1 MGGKPK
7 FYITTPIYY
16 VNDVPHI
23 GHAYTTIAADVMA
36 RFKRLQGYDV
46 FFLTGTDEHGQKI
59 ERKAQSMGRQPQEY
73 VDAIAAK
80 FAKLWNE
87 LDITYDRFI
96 RTTDADHEKTV
107 QYIFNRLYEQGDI
120 YKGEYAGWYCT
131 PDETF
136 WLESQL
142 VDGKCPECGR
152 PVEWVKEE
160 SYFFRLSK
168 YAEPL
173 LKHIEANPDFIL
185 PESRRREM
193 VRFIEQGLEDLCV
206 SRTTFSW
213 GIPVPFDPKHVV
225 YVWFDALINYV
236 TGVGYPGHDPEKFAK
251 YWPADVHLIGKEIT
265 RFHTIIWPAVLMALG
280 LPLPKTVF
288 AHGWWTVEGQKM
300 SKSLGNVIDPAD
312 YAKEFGV
319 DSLRY
324 FLLREVPFGL
334 DGDFSRSAFVYRLN
348 SELANDYGNLLSRA
362 TAMIN
367 KFLGGR
373 VPEPGDAEPIDLEL
387 KELHARVMREYARFM
402 DRLEFSSAL
411 TALFTLI
418 GRANKYIDEVAPWDL
433 AKNAATRSRL
443 GTVMY
448 NLVEVLRTAT
458 IAISPFMPEIPAK
471 VWSQLGFDGRPEDAG
486 WQAALTWG
494 LTPAGLEVRRG
505 DPVFPRIDVKAALAK
520 QDGAEA
526 GRGAGQ
532 AAGGS
537 FAPAADGKKADAISK
552 GSAAGEASAPGPSGG
567 RAGAADGEGLISI
580 EDFAKVQLKVA
591 RVLTAEKVQG
601 SDKLLR
607 LEVDL
612 GGESRQI
619 VAGIAKYYDPE
630 ALVGKS
636 VVVVANLKPAKL
648 RGIVSEGM
656 LLAASTADGGRLA
669 VLTVDREIESGSRIR

>member
-59 ERKAQSMGRQPQEY
+59 ERKAQSMGRQPKEY

-433 AKNAATRSRL
+433 AKNPATRSRL

-537 FAPAADGKKADAISK
+537 FAPAADGKKADATSK

-636 VVVVANLKPAKL
+636 IVVVANLKPAKL